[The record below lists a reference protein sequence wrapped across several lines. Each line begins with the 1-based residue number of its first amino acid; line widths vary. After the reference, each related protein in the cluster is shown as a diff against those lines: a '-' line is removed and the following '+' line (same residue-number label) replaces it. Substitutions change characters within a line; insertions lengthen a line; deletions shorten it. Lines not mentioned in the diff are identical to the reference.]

1 MRKEE
6 FEDPIDTVG
15 DLVDRNII
23 VLEDNVRY
31 ANLKS
36 RILQLGIT
44 NWTTVAQNMKY
55 YEHDLCCCGDITDA
69 NGEIGPAN
77 GMFREIFN
85 RKSLPRYI
93 FLIIQ
98 SM

>member
-23 VLEDNVRY
+23 VLEDNVKY

-36 RILQLGIT
+36 SILQLGIT
-44 NWTTVAQNMKY
+44 NWTTVAKKMKY
-55 YEHDLCCCGDITDA
+55 YEHDLCCCGEIPDA
-69 NGEIGPAN
+69 NGEIGVAIGN
-77 GMFREIFN
+77 FREI
-85 RKSLPRYI
+85 
-93 FLIIQ
+93 LIK
-98 SM
+98 